1 MYISLKLINK
11 TVRFTG
17 GERFDTYRALVL
29 INKVVSYAG
38 VVYYSL
44 SDQIYRHTDV
54 QTYRHTDI
62 QVQSCKV
69 HSNLLKLI
77 KWSDISAQT
86 CLMHTIYS

>member
-17 GERFDTYRALVL
+17 GERFDTYRALEL

-44 SDQIYRHTDV
+44 CD

-69 HSNLLKLI
+69 HSNLLKLM

>member
-17 GERFDTYRALVL
+17 GELFDTYRALEL

-54 QTYRHTDI
+54 QTCRHADILTYRYKAVRYI
-62 QVQSCKV
+62 
-69 HSNLLKLI
+69 I
-77 KWSDISAQT
+77 
-86 CLMHTIYS
+86 IYSN